1 MIITAQVRSSSKT
14 TVQWGNPSFT
24 HARATECQALWKSW
38 ALTLCGQKG
47 DTVLNKYVYTRS
59 LVPAE
64 KLGQLTKASQ
74 PAKWQSWDLNPK
86 YLLTEFM
93 RSTVLTVEGGETQLG
108 NDSGTVIT

>member
-1 MIITAQVRSSSKT
+1 MIITAQVRSSSKM

-59 LVPAE
+59 LVPE
-64 KLGQLTKASQ
+64 GQGGKVFSERMLANNRPLTSRWAFGL
-74 PAKWQSWDLNPK
+74 PWWL
-86 YLLTEFM
+86 
-93 RSTVLTVEGGETQLG
+93 R
-108 NDSGTVIT
+108 